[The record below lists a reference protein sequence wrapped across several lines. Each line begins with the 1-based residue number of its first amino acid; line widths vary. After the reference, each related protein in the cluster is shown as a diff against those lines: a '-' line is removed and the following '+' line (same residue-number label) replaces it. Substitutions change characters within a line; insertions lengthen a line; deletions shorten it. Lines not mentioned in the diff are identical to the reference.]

1 MLSQNWLII
10 QNWLSISPSSTYA
23 FSSSLASVPL
33 SLVDDAVSVLA
44 AGVRQLLPHRP
55 LEETLATLATGISRH
70 CHTGRYSVMF
80 PIISHVVESSYRV
93 EPEVQQIPDNH
104 TMLNHTTLLFAP
116 NLPGINRNINK
127 FALIITQKSPDNH
140 TMSSQFSTFTA
151 FIYELLLARKY
162 CLWFLRLQRQFASV
176 SII

>member
-1 MLSQNWLII
+1 MHSVGADLVLEEVEHWKMILNDCIARYYAKSQHWNICGMCGI
-10 QNWLSISPSSTYA
+10 E
-23 FSSSLASVPL
+23 LASFLTKQGYSEPFL
-33 SLVDDAVSVLA
+33 
-44 AGVRQLLPHRP
+44 GYH
-55 LEETLATLATGISRH
+55 ISRL
-70 CHTGRYSVMF
+70 
-80 PIISHVVESSYRV
+80 
-93 EPEVQQIPDNH
+93 QQIPDNH

-140 TMSSQFSTFTA
+140 TMSSQFSTLTA

>member
-1 MLSQNWLII
+1 MLWFRSTLWRRRLPCVRRKVIRAIFGSTVTDWSDLEQQCPLPMRWVRMV
-10 QNWLSISPSSTYA
+10 PSNA
-23 FSSSLASVPL
+23 K
-33 SLVDDAVSVLA
+33 
-44 AGVRQLLPHRP
+44 
-55 LEETLATLATGISRH
+55 IN
-70 CHTGRYSVMF
+70 M
-80 PIISHVVESSYRV
+80 SSYLESQARALRQITV
-93 EPEVQQIPDNH
+93 QSGIHVQQIPDNH

>member
-1 MLSQNWLII
+1 MFCFSALECNSRCGDHATFHEGLGGCSLNEQSVYAYLIHA
-10 QNWLSISPSSTYA
+10 SSPPA
-23 FSSSLASVPL
+23 PPFSPL
-33 SLVDDAVSVLA
+33 DRID
-44 AGVRQLLPHRP
+44 R
-55 LEETLATLATGISRH
+55 
-70 CHTGRYSVMF
+70 
-80 PIISHVVESSYRV
+80 VVFKQQQYT
-93 EPEVQQIPDNH
+93 VQQIPDTH